1 MRKKIDSRMKGK
13 KDKKKIYDGTFQ
25 TVKLESFG
33 KSSVSKITD
42 KETRLSCLKCWR
54 VSYFYFS
61 VSLNLVP
68 EKLDQFNHK
77 DEIPLFFF

>member
-1 MRKKIDSRMKGK
+1 MNKPCALLKLVKLITSGFNCHVMRKKIDSRMKGK

-42 KETRLSCLKCWR
+42 KETRLNCLK
-54 VSYFYFS
+54 
-61 VSLNLVP
+61 
-68 EKLDQFNHK
+68 
-77 DEIPLFFF
+77 

>member
-1 MRKKIDSRMKGK
+1 MKGK

-25 TVKLESFG
+25 TVKLESFA

-42 KETRLSCLKCWR
+42 KTNRLSCLKWEQ

-77 DEIPLFFF
+77 NELPLCFFC